1 MMLIMFG
8 RISMVGTGGDEIME
22 VLVELGGG

>member
-1 MMLIMFG
+1 MMLIMLG
-8 RISMVGTGGDEIME
+8 RISVVGTGRDEIME